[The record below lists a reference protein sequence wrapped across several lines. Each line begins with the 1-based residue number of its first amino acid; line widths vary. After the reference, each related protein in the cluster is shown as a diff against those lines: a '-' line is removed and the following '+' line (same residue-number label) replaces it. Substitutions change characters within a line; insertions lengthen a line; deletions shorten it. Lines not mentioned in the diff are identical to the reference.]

1 MLLEARIM
9 RDGKPIYH
17 ALAFNDVVVNRSGF
31 SGMAELRVSVDGHF
45 MYNQRSDGLIVAT
58 PTGSTAYALSS
69 PGPILHPQLQGIV
82 LVPIAPHA
90 LSNRPIVLPDDSKV
104 SIQIIG
110 GRDVNVNFDMQSFTV
125 ARTERHDRGAPL
137 APYGADAASG
147 RLQLLRHAAQEAALE
162 RIPVARRRP
171 QALSG
176 KDAGTRTPP
185 LPKPD
190 YHAHQTTSMLRHLSI
205 RDFVIVAA
213 LDLEFDSGF
222 TVFSGETGAGKSILI
237 DALALA
243 LGARA
248 DASVV
253 RTGEARADI
262 TAEFETH
269 ARSTHWLDEQ
279 ALGTTGDDGHHGG
292 TVMLRRVVDANG
304 RSRAFINGTA
314 ATLAQLREVGEMLV
328 DIHGQHAHQLLMR
341 PDAQRELF
349 DTHAG
354 LSDTRRD
361 RYARVAHVARAAQA
375 VEHAQTRDRE
385 LQLERE
391 RLAWQLDR
399 TRQARAATGRV
410 GRGQRRAPP
419 AVAFGQSDRRRARRA
434 RRAVRIRRGDD
445 HAAFRRS
452 SRSCAIS
459 PTSIR
464 RSNDVLAALEPAEI
478 QLQEAAYSLSTTR
491 NGSNSIRTGCAQVE
505 TAPRRAAFDRAQVP
519 SAARNAA
526 GGTRGASRATRRSST
541 PPPTSTACTPPKPRP
556 RKTYLAEAKKLSK
569 ARAKAG
575 KALGAAVTTGMQE
588 LSMAGGS
595 FEVALVPLPEGGAHG
610 LEQVEFRV
618 AGHAGVPLRPL
629 AKVASGGELARI
641 SLALAVIASAASP
654 TPTLI
659 FDEVDTGI
667 GGGVAEVV
675 GRLLHQL
682 GQRPP
687 GAVRDALAASRR
699 ARRSAFPGGEG
710 GQRQRRHGQQRHL
723 ARQGEPRRGSRA
735 HARRARNH
743 ADHAQAREGNAGGV
757 RCRCWQDDNARR

>member
-1 MLLEARIM
+1 
-9 RDGKPIYH
+9 
-17 ALAFNDVVVNRSGF
+17 
-31 SGMAELRVSVDGHF
+31 
-45 MYNQRSDGLIVAT
+45 
-58 PTGSTAYALSS
+58 
-69 PGPILHPQLQGIV
+69 
-82 LVPIAPHA
+82 
-90 LSNRPIVLPDDSKV
+90 
-104 SIQIIG
+104 
-110 GRDVNVNFDMQSFTV
+110 
-125 ARTERHDRGAPL
+125 
-137 APYGADAASG
+137 
-147 RLQLLRHAAQEAALE
+147 
-162 RIPVARRRP
+162 
-171 QALSG
+171 
-176 KDAGTRTPP
+176 
-185 LPKPD
+185 
-190 YHAHQTTSMLRHLSI
+190 MLRHLSI

-237 DALALA
+237 DAPALA

-248 DASVV
+248 EASVV
-253 RTGEARADI
+253 RTGESRADI

-269 ARSTHWLDEQ
+269 AQVEQWLDEQ
-279 ALGTTGDDGHHGG
+279 ALGTTADDGHHGS

-354 LSDTRRD
+354 LTETAVAVTRAWRSWRD
-361 RYARVAHVARAAQA
+361 KVQA

-391 RLAWQLDR
+391 RLAWQLTELDKLSP
-399 TRQARAATGRV
+399 QPGEWEEVNAEH
-410 GRGQRRAPP
+410 RRLSHSANLIDGVQGALGALSESDEAMITHLASIVSKVRDLAEIDP
-419 AVAFGQSDRRRARRA
+419 AL
-434 RRAVRIRRGDD
+434 
-445 HAAFRRS
+445 
-452 SRSCAIS
+452 
-459 PTSIR
+459 
-464 RSNDVLAALEPAEI
+464 NDVLAALEPAEI
-478 QLQEAAYSLSTTR
+478 QLQEAAYSLSHYAQKLELDPDR
-491 NGSNSIRTGCAQVE
+491 LAQVE
-505 TAPRRAAFDRAQVP
+505 KRLDALH
-519 SAARNAA
+519 SAARKFRLQPETLPEEHEARRAQLAA
-526 GGTRGASRATRRSST
+526 LDAAADLDSLHA
-541 PPPTSTACTPPKPRP
+541 AEAKA
-556 RKTYLAEAKKLSK
+556 KEAFLAEAKKLSK

-588 LSMAGGS
+588 LSMKGGS
-595 FEVALVPLPEGGAHG
+595 FDVALVPLPEGGAHG

-682 GQRPP
+682 GQARQVLCVTHLPQVAAR
-687 GAVRDALAASRR
+687 GDHHFQVAKSGNGKGGTVSSVTSLDRASRVEEVARMLGGLEITATTRKHAKEMLAA
-699 ARRSAFPGGEG
+699 
-710 GQRQRRHGQQRHL
+710 
-723 ARQGEPRRGSRA
+723 
-735 HARRARNH
+735 
-743 ADHAQAREGNAGGV
+743 
-757 RCRCWQDDNARR
+757 